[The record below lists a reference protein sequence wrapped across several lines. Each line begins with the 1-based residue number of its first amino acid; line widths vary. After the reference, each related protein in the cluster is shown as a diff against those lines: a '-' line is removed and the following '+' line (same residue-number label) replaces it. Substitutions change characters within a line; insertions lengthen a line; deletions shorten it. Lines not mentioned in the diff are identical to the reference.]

1 MPKLLVVDDSA
12 LIRKFVKEI
21 FVADASYVMEFART
35 GKEALELLHRFQPDA
50 ITLDV
55 NMPEMDGLEA
65 LSRIMAERPTP
76 VIMLSALTSRDAS
89 TSLDALAMGA
99 LDCVA
104 KPTGVGALT
113 PGAFAEEVKRKV
125 QIAVI
130 SRGRVNQF
138 GTRQTPSPS
147 KATPSPSRSSSSP
160 QVSSPSSN
168 TLSRLHSLT
177 TPPTGSVLSSGSSFL
192 GGTKKPSASSS
203 LSALAGNPAGV
214 VVIGVSTGGPRL
226 LEKLLPSIPG
236 DFPWPIVVIQHMP
249 KKFTEAF
256 ANRVDNYCELK
267 VQEVV
272 QATPLAPGNIYIA
285 HGSADSVLIKQNGKI
300 CMQAVDEDS
309 AYYWHPSVSVM
320 VKSAMRL
327 FNPNQLIGVMLT
339 GMGNDGAQE
348 MYELKLAGGRTIA
361 ESEES
366 CVVFGM
372 PRELIR
378 RGGATVVAHSD
389 DIADQLIKWL
399 VRNTGGL
406 N

>member
-12 LIRKFVKEI
+12 LIRKFVKDI
-21 FVADASYVMEFART
+21 FVGDSSYVMEFAKN
-35 GKEALELLHRFQPDA
+35 GKEAIEYLHRFQPDV

-65 LSRIMAERPTP
+65 LSKIMAERPTP

-104 KPTGVGALT
+104 KPTGMGALT

-130 SRGRVNQF
+130 SRFRLGQF
-138 GTRQTPSPS
+138 GTRQIQTTKPAVRSSAPPASWPSS
-147 KATPSPSRSSSSP
+147 SLGGNTLRSSSSA
-160 QVSSPSSN
+160 
-168 TLSRLHSLT
+168 
-177 TPPTGSVLSSGSSFL
+177 LSSGPAFIHGSSFK
-192 GGTKKPSASSS
+192 TAVPVSSS
-203 LSALAGNPAGV
+203 LNGNPPGV
-214 VVIGVSTGGPRL
+214 VLIGVSTGGPRL
-226 LEKLLPSIPG
+226 LEKLLPSLPG
-236 DFPWPIVVIQHMP
+236 DFPWPVVVIQHMP

-256 ANRVDNYCELK
+256 ASRVDNYCDLN

-272 QATPLAPGNIYIA
+272 EATPITPGNIYIA
-285 HGSADSVLIKQNGKI
+285 HGSADSILIKHQGRI
-300 CMQAVDEDS
+300 CMQSVEED
-309 AYYWHPSVSVM
+309 AGYYWHPSVSVM
-320 VKSAMRL
+320 VKSAMTL
-327 FNPNQLIGVMLT
+327 FQPKQLIGVMLT

-348 MYELKLAGGRTIA
+348 MFELKQAGGRTIA

-378 RGGATVVAHSD
+378 RGGATVVAPAE
-389 DIADQLIKWL
+389 DIAIQLCRWIM
-399 VRNTGGL
+399 RTPSGL
-406 N
+406 Q

>member
-12 LIRKFVKEI
+12 LIRKFVKDI
-21 FVADASYVMEFART
+21 FINDASYVMEFART
-35 GKEALELLHRFQPDA
+35 GKEALEHLHRFQPDV

-65 LSRIMAERPTP
+65 LAKIMSERPTP
-76 VIMLSALTSRDAS
+76 VIMLSALTSRDAT
-89 TSLDALAMGA
+89 TSLEALAMGA

-104 KPTGVGALT
+104 KPTGMGALT

-130 SRGRVNQF
+130 SKARLG
-138 GTRQTPSPS
+138 PSS
-147 KATPSPSRSSSSP
+147 VRSPMASRSSSP
-160 QVSSPSSN
+160 TSSSSLTDKS
-168 TLSRLHSLT
+168 TLSSF
-177 TPPTGSVLSSGSSFL
+177 GSAQRARPVGSNQSALSSGASFIS
-192 GGTKKPSASSS
+192 GAAKARPTPAPSS
-203 LSALAGNPAGV
+203 LSGNPAGV
-214 VVIGVSTGGPRL
+214 VLIGVSTGGPRL
-226 LEKLLPSIPG
+226 LEKLLPSLPA
-236 DFPWPIVVIQHMP
+236 DFPWPVVVIQHMP

-272 QATPLAPGNIYIA
+272 DATPLTPGNIYIA
-285 HGSADSVLIKQNGKI
+285 HGSAYSVLVKQNGRI
-300 CMQAVDEDS
+300 YMQSVDEDS

-320 VKSAMRL
+320 VKSAMKL
-327 FNPNQLIGVMLT
+327 FHPNQLIGVMLT

-348 MYELKLAGGRTIA
+348 MYELKKAGGRTIA
-361 ESEES
+361 ESEDS

-389 DIADQLIKWL
+389 DIADQLNKWL
-399 VRNTGGL
+399 MRSAGGL
-406 N
+406 H

>member
-12 LIRKFVKEI
+12 LIRKFVKDI
-21 FVADASYVMEFART
+21 FAGDTSYIVEFARN
-35 GKEALELLHRFQPDA
+35 GKEALALLHQFQPDA

-65 LSRIMAERPTP
+65 LAKIMAERPTP

-104 KPTGVGALT
+104 KPTGIGALT

-125 QIAVI
+125 QIALM
-130 SRGRVNQF
+130 SQFRLGQF
-138 GTRQTPSPS
+138 GTRQQPLS
-147 KATPSPSRSSSSP
+147 KASPTAPANLTSKVSHPAKSGTGSLAASALSSSAA
-160 QVSSPSSN
+160 
-168 TLSRLHSLT
+168 
-177 TPPTGSVLSSGSSFL
+177 FL
-192 GGTKKPSASSS
+192 GGTAKTASSS
-203 LSALAGNPAGV
+203 LTALSGNPPGV
-214 VVIGVSTGGPRL
+214 VLVGVSTGGPRL
-226 LEKLLPSIPG
+226 LEKLLPSLPG
-236 DFPWPIVVIQHMP
+236 DFPWPVVVIQHMP

-256 ANRVDNYCELK
+256 ANRVDQYCDLK

-272 QATPLAPGNIYIA
+272 NATPIAPGNIYIA
-285 HGSADSVLIKQNGKI
+285 HGSADAVLIKQNGRI
-300 CMQAVDEDS
+300 CMQAVDEDA

-320 VKSAMRL
+320 VKSAMSL
-327 FNPNQLIGVMLT
+327 FQAHQLIGVMLT

-348 MYELKLAGGRTIA
+348 MTDLKLVGGRTIA

-378 RGGATVVAHSD
+378 RGGATVVAP
-389 DIADQLIKWL
+389 ADEIPTQLIRWL
-399 VRNTGGL
+399 ARSSSGIH
-406 N
+406 

>member
-21 FVADASYVMEFART
+21 FISDASYVMEFART

-104 KPTGVGALT
+104 KPTGMGALT

-130 SRGRVNQF
+130 SRSHLKQF
-138 GTRQTPSPS
+138 GTRQSPPTRRSTSTPIAPESS
-147 KATPSPSRSSSSP
+147 AGSSSS
-160 QVSSPSSN
+160 VLARLRKVARSS
-168 TLSRLHSLT
+168 TD
-177 TPPTGSVLSSGSSFL
+177 SVLSSGTSFV
-192 GGTKKPSASSS
+192 GGAKKPVASSS
-203 LSALAGNPAGV
+203 TALSGNPSGV

-226 LEKLLPSIPG
+226 LEKLLPSLPG
-236 DFPWPIVVIQHMP
+236 DFPWPVVVIQHMP

-256 ANRVDNYCELK
+256 ANRVDHYCELK

-272 QATPLAPGNIYIA
+272 EATPLSPGNIYIA
-285 HGSADSVLIKQNGKI
+285 HGSADAVLIKQNGKI
-300 CMQAVDEDS
+300 CMQSVDEDS
-309 AYYWHPSVSVM
+309 DYYWHPSVSVM
-320 VKSAMRL
+320 VKSAMKL
-327 FNPNQLIGVMLT
+327 FHPSQLIGVMLT

-389 DIADQLIKWL
+389 DIADQLTKWL
-399 VRNTGGL
+399 MRHSSGL